1 MSFILNALR
10 KSEQERQK
18 LQANSLISDQSE
30 TPKKYNER
38 NLFIY
43 GFIFFTV
50 NLILTLG
57 IISLIRTPASLPKFE
72 VKDTSEKEP
81 QAQLIEPVKKTVDSE
96 KEPQAQLIEPVKKT
110 VDLVHVDSPTELPN
124 TRLVEEKPNNT
135 PVPPITK
142 PVTPKPQ
149 IINKPPKEVLTENT
163 PQPVTPVPIPE
174 ASTQKQ
180 DLPYLRELPF
190 RIQNKVPNLAISVFV
205 YSDEPSERFVIINSN
220 KYKVGQSLPNGINIK
235 DITSNNLVLE
245 YQNQVF
251 QIKRP

>member
-72 VKDTSEKEP
+72 VKDT
-81 QAQLIEPVKKTVDSE
+81 SE